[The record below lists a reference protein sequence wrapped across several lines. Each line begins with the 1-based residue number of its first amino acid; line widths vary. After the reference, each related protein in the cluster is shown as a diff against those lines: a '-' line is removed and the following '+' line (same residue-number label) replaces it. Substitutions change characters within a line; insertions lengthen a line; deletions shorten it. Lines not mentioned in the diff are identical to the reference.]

1 MLIKIL
7 QAVHVLMNS
16 SVRFHV
22 VASFRFV
29 SWWTGIKVYYPW
41 DDVVSVVI
49 VGQSII
55 ARLNGLFACTLW
67 FRFNLLLAW
76 TKSKFYESDTAATN
90 VCYVNG
96 FLVTSI
102 FWYRARGT
110 RKHYFN
116 HYLLCDISNAEY
128 DNAYSRVMT
137 KLAYKTVNDSIC
149 FTFLFQNENIHA
161 SKIEKFVYFTVETTL
176 IVQIKIKYL
185 EIKWF
190 KVEIVYEQTNRVK
203 IKYNYNA
210 INNITSWI

>member
-1 MLIKIL
+1 MS
-7 QAVHVLMNS
+7 S
-16 SVRFHV
+16 SVRFHI

-29 SWWTGIKVYYPW
+29 SWRTGIKVYYPW

-55 ARLNGLFACTLW
+55 ARLNGLFACALW

-102 FWYRARGT
+102 FWYQARGT
-110 RKHYFN
+110 RKHYYN
-116 HYLLCDISNAEY
+116 HYLLCDISNAE
-128 DNAYSRVMT
+128 SVMT
-137 KLAYKTVNDSIC
+137 KLVYKTVNNSIR
-149 FTFLFQNENIHA
+149 FTFLFRNENFYA
-161 SKIEKFVYFTVETTL
+161 SEIEKFVYFTVETTL

-190 KVEIVYEQTNRVK
+190 KVEITYEQTNRVK
-203 IKYNYNA
+203 IKYNFNA
-210 INNITSWI
+210 INNITS

>member
-1 MLIKIL
+1 MS
-7 QAVHVLMNS
+7 S
-16 SVRFHV
+16 SVRFHI

-29 SWWTGIKVYYPW
+29 SWRTGIKVYYPW

-55 ARLNGLFACTLW
+55 ARLNGLFACALW

-102 FWYRARGT
+102 FWYQARGT
-110 RKHYFN
+110 RKHYYN
-116 HYLLCDISNAEY
+116 HYLLYDISNAE
-128 DNAYSRVMT
+128 SVMT
-137 KLAYKTVNDSIC
+137 KLVYKTVNNSIR
-149 FTFLFQNENIHA
+149 FTFLFGNENFYA
-161 SKIEKFVYFTVETTL
+161 SEIEKFVYFTVETTL

-190 KVEIVYEQTNRVK
+190 KVEITYEQTNRVK
-203 IKYNYNA
+203 IKYNFNA
-210 INNITSWI
+210 INNITS